1 MSNTQKLAY
10 SFVSIHDVFTD
21 RHECT
26 AYTQRHRQ
34 SSEMIFCHRSLEINE
49 NSWPLPERNFLRINI
64 SGFGCLVPAI
74 GDNGRPLSVL
84 PAVRVLAVTYILN
97 TLIFVFKNL
106 IFSIEAFFWLCFV
119 NIIFIIIFFWE
130 DAEILLLGS
139 RNITLFH
146 ILKLVIG

>member
-21 RHECT
+21 RHEYT

-106 IFSIEAFFWLCFV
+106 IFSIEAFFGFV
-119 NIIFIIIFFWE
+119 LLILFLLLLLVFFW
-130 DAEILLLGS
+130 GG
-139 RNITLFH
+139 RTL
-146 ILKLVIG
+146 KYCC

>member
-49 NSWPLPERNFLRINI
+49 NSWPLPERNFFRINI

-74 GDNGRPLSVL
+74 GDNGQPLSVL
-84 PAVRVLAVTYILN
+84 PCDSGFGSNIYFKHLFLFLRIWSFQLRLFWGFVLLM
-97 TLIFVFKNL
+97 LFCC
-106 IFSIEAFFWLCFV
+106 FFRGGGG
-119 NIIFIIIFFWE
+119 N
-130 DAEILLLGS
+130 AELLLLGS
-139 RNITLFH
+139 RNTGFTY
-146 ILKLVIG
+146 

>member
-49 NSWPLPERNFLRINI
+49 SSWPLPERNFFRINI

-84 PAVRVLAVTYILN
+84 LAVRVLAVTYILN
-97 TLIFVFKNL
+97 TLIFVLKNL
-106 IFSIEAFFWLCFV
+106 IFPIEAFFGFV
-119 NIIFIIIFFWE
+119 
-130 DAEILLLGS
+130 LLM
-139 RNITLFH
+139 LFC
-146 ILKLVIG
+146 LFVFPGGGEC